1 MVASHA
7 ASPLYSPSGLLTRC
21 FLTCALRRLRNS
33 HVSVVGP
40 LHPMMNS
47 RLRPCAAPQYFAST
61 RKDLTNVYWDSRYS
75 RTSLCVFGHLR
86 SNDATF
92 STIMMLG
99 RTAVISMT
107 AKTPMPRR
115 RSSGSCTVAASDAGW
130 QSIDTKPMSTVPRSS
145 MRASWTA
152 LSLISPQRMVAFGK
166 TLRSVAAF
174 SLQTSTITMF
184 SSFAHPVAL
193 RPTNSPLTPHMTVTV
208 LRSRRPRRKRFSKSV
223 IRKSRSISFA
233 NGGMS
238 FLCVVNSSISF
249 PRCSFCG
256 SAAALS
262 RLSQMWISR
271 YPPACTRAKAVARS
285 RAMAA
290 FEATVRALVSHS
302 PLRTGLKTGAR
313 MDAVLCI
320 HPSCSRPP
328 LCHVAEIGSGSWL
341 CLLLVKRYTCMTEG
355 YPMASLPVTTPPSAT
370 IRTPSRGMLLVT
382 GTRYRASIGLSAGR
396 SR

>member
-1 MVASHA
+1 
-7 ASPLYSPSGLLTRC
+7 
-21 FLTCALRRLRNS
+21 
-33 HVSVVGP
+33 
-40 LHPMMNS
+40 
-47 RLRPCAAPQYFAST
+47 
-61 RKDLTNVYWDSRYS
+61 
-75 RTSLCVFGHLR
+75 
-86 SNDATF
+86 
-92 STIMMLG
+92 
-99 RTAVISMT
+99 
-107 AKTPMPRR
+107 
-115 RSSGSCTVAASDAGW
+115 
-130 QSIDTKPMSTVPRSS
+130 
-145 MRASWTA
+145 
-152 LSLISPQRMVAFGK
+152 
-166 TLRSVAAF
+166 
-174 SLQTSTITMF
+174 MF

-313 MDAVLCI
+313 MDAVLCM